1 MKRTLAAIMA
11 LVMALTL
18 LPAAALAEGDLATPA
33 GLAWDTDG
41 TTATWKAVENAQ
53 GYYVALYS
61 GEHSETCGDKNKIVS
76 QQTTDTKYNF
86 AEDMKTAGAGDYHFH
101 VVATASGMAD
111 SGKAFS
117 DKIAYAPVVAVTGVT
132 VQPATATI
140 ETGKTLTL
148 TATVEP
154 ANATNRKVDWS
165 SDNTG
170 VATVDENGV
179 VTAVAAGKATITV
192 KTQDGEKTAT
202 AVVTVK
208 APASVSG
215 VAINSGATT
224 VYAGESVKWTAGV
237 SPSDAPQGVT
247 WSSSDPAVAT
257 VSSEGLITGVRAG
270 KATIIATSES
280 DSTKSASREITV
292 KAARTL
298 TSITITTPPNKTSYN
313 AADGE
318 VFDPTGIAVRAT
330 FSDKS
335 TATIDAS
342 GLRFLTAKNE
352 DATKTALTVSDK
364 AITVSYTFGSVAKS
378 AQQAIIVSDGK
389 LLTGVKLDKTNEKL
403 PLGGTLQLN
412 ATLEPATASDPTP
425 TLAWSSSNTSIATVT
440 STGLVTPKAIGTA
453 KITVTAT
460 QVRGGQTITK
470 TATCTLNVTAKG
482 VSSISVQKQPNRTT
496 YRIGEKFDPTGME
509 LLVSYSD
516 GTTAVI
522 PGSQASYSATAFNAT
537 GSVNFPITYGG
548 HSTSVP
554 LNVVDGKLESISVK
568 DLPRIT
574 YGIGESFDK
583 TGLTVTANFEGGAS
597 TTIQA
602 ANLTC
607 TYTAFTSAGTKS
619 VTISYSTGGV
629 TKSTTLNVTVTASK
643 LKSIAIQ
650 SLPDKTEYYIGEYF
664 NKNGLSVTAELEDGT
679 TYVVPASKLSF
690 APTSAFTSAG
700 TKSVAISYA
709 ANGVTKTA
717 SLNVTV
723 YNAKLTALKIL
734 TEPAKTEYKL
744 GDTLNK
750 TGLTARA
757 TFSNGTTR
765 DLVATELA
773 CTPTSLTTAG
783 IRTITVSY
791 TLNGVKVADTFVVNV
806 SSESSSASGTATIVN
821 CNKWVNVRSGPS
833 TGYAK
838 IGTAAKGKQ
847 YKILGISGN
856 WYKVQYGSKE
866 GWIYN
871 AYVSTTGGSG
881 TATTGVGTIVN
892 CNSWVNVRKGPS
904 TGHAKL
910 GTAAKGT
917 KYEILGYT
925 TSSAGNRWYK
935 IRYGNQTAYVFGK
948 YLSVSEGSVTPSVPE
963 GYGKIYNCNSWVN
976 VRSGPGTNYN
986 KIGKAPKNS
995 TYQILGSSGD
1005 WYKIQYTEKQIGW
1018 VHGQYFFH
1026 S

>member
-1 MKRTLAAIMA
+1 M
-11 LVMALTL
+11 
-18 LPAAALAEGDLATPA
+18 
-33 GLAWDTDG
+33 
-41 TTATWKAVENAQ
+41 
-53 GYYVALYS
+53 
-61 GEHSETCGDKNKIVS
+61 
-76 QQTTDTKYNF
+76 
-86 AEDMKTAGAGDYHFH
+86 
-101 VVATASGMAD
+101 
-111 SGKAFS
+111 
-117 DKIAYAPVVAVTGVT
+117 
-132 VQPATATI
+132 
-140 ETGKTLTL
+140 
-148 TATVEP
+148 
-154 ANATNRKVDWS
+154 
-165 SDNTG
+165 
-170 VATVDENGV
+170 
-179 VTAVAAGKATITV
+179 
-192 KTQDGEKTAT
+192 
-202 AVVTVK
+202 
-208 APASVSG
+208 
-215 VAINSGATT
+215 
-224 VYAGESVKWTAGV
+224 
-237 SPSDAPQGVT
+237 
-247 WSSSDPAVAT
+247 
-257 VSSEGLITGVRAG
+257 
-270 KATIIATSES
+270 
-280 DSTKSASREITV
+280 
-292 KAARTL
+292 
-298 TSITITTPPNKTSYN
+298 
-313 AADGE
+313 
-318 VFDPTGIAVRAT
+318 
-330 FSDKS
+330 
-335 TATIDAS
+335 
-342 GLRFLTAKNE
+342 
-352 DATKTALTVSDK
+352 
-364 AITVSYTFGSVAKS
+364 
-378 AQQAIIVSDGK
+378 
-389 LLTGVKLDKTNEKL
+389 
-403 PLGGTLQLN
+403 
-412 ATLEPATASDPTP
+412 
-425 TLAWSSSNTSIATVT
+425 
-440 STGLVTPKAIGTA
+440 
-453 KITVTAT
+453 
-460 QVRGGQTITK
+460 
-470 TATCTLNVTAKG
+470 
-482 VSSISVQKQPNRTT
+482 
-496 YRIGEKFDPTGME
+496 
-509 LLVSYSD
+509 
-516 GTTAVI
+516 I

-607 TYTAFTSAGTKS
+607 AYTAFTSAGTKS
-619 VTISYSTGGV
+619 VTVSYSTGGV

-904 TGHAKL
+904 TGHAKI